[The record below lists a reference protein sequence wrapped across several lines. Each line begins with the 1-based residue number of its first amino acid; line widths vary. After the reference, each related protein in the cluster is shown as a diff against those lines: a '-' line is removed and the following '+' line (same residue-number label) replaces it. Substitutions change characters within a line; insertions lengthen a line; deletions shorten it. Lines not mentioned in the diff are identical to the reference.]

1 MTKKEHLEHMKKGF
15 GRRFPIGLED
25 KDYESI
31 YTKLE
36 KDGLIESHQD
46 RLRLTEVGRKELER
60 LAEMETSYIGALKPK
75 FLNARKINWF
85 AEGL

>member
-1 MTKKEHLEHMKKGF
+1 
-15 GRRFPIGLED
+15 
-25 KDYESI
+25 
-31 YTKLE
+31 
-36 KDGLIESHQD
+36 
-46 RLRLTEVGRKELER
+46 VGRKELER